1 MKVQLFSNFSIYSDA
16 PKRLF
21 NDLENR
27 INSIEKDLP
36 KITGQASRN
45 VAERVK
51 QYIGSYSSKEYYIT
65 ANEVTSAIKVLRG
78 GIGQEATLAL
88 RGRKFS
94 LIRFNVTASKSSPLQ
109 AGVLRGSSH
118 TISRAFVATSKSNS
132 MQHVFRRSYAG
143 KEFRND
149 LEVLRAVS
157 IPQMAGTERALNKI
171 EKFMRAE
178 IDKELNP
185 GIENILRGAS

>member
-51 QYIGSYSSKEYYIT
+51 QYIGSYASKEYYIT

-78 GIGQEATLAL
+78 GIGQGATLAL
-88 RGRKFS
+88 RKTKNF
-94 LIRFNVTASKSSPLQ
+94 
-109 AGVLRGSSH
+109 
-118 TISRAFVATSKSNS
+118 
-132 MQHVFRRSYAG
+132 
-143 KEFRND
+143 
-149 LEVLRAVS
+149 
-157 IPQMAGTERALNKI
+157 
-171 EKFMRAE
+171 
-178 IDKELNP
+178 
-185 GIENILRGAS
+185 

>member
-1 MKVQLFSNFSIYSDA
+1 MKVRLFSNFSIYSDA

-21 NDLENR
+21 NDLENK
-27 INSIEKDLP
+27 INSIEKGLP

-51 QYIGSYSSKEYYIT
+51 LYIGSYASKEYYIT

-94 LIRFNVTASKSSPLQ
+94 LIRFHVNASRTAPLQ

-118 TISRAFVATSKSNS
+118 TMPRAFVATSKKNG
-132 MQHVFRRSYAG
+132 MQHVFKRAYAG

-157 IPQMAGTERALNKI
+157 IPQMAGTERALEKI

-185 GIENILRGAS
+185 ALENILRGA

>member
-51 QYIGSYSSKEYYIT
+51 QYIGSYASKEYYIT

-94 LIRFNVTASKSSPLQ
+94 LIRFHVNASRTAPLQ

-118 TISRAFVATSKSNS
+118 TMPRAFVWQLQRK
-132 MQHVFRRSYAG
+132 
-143 KEFRND
+143 
-149 LEVLRAVS
+149 
-157 IPQMAGTERALNKI
+157 TECNTYL
-171 EKFMRAE
+171 
-178 IDKELNP
+178 KELMQ
-185 GIENILRGAS
+185 GKSLEMI